1 MVVFFIFKFLF
12 IYLLWGVL
20 GLPCGVQAFSS
31 CNKRGLVSCGW
42 CSGVSLL
49 SVDSRV
55 RGLQELRLVGSR
67 AWPQSWHVGLVAPR
81 HVESSCS
88 RNWTCAPAL
97 EGGFITTRSPG
108 KSGEYVCEN
117 VLVGAH
123 WFIALNRQPHFA
135 PVFTMSLVL
144 GGFFFCCFLPV
155 LPNGLHIES
164 PRASREKRG
173 SQCHPSRCHPRSL
186 GFDWVSWTSAM
197 HTVHTLLIQASQ
209 ATKMVKML

>member
-1 MVVFFIFKFLF
+1 M
-12 IYLLWGVL
+12 L
-20 GLPCGVQAFSS
+20 GLPCDVQAFSS

-81 HVESSCS
+81 HVGSSCS
-88 RNWTCAPAL
+88 RNWTCVPAL

-108 KSGEYVCEN
+108 KSGEYVYEN

-123 WFIALNRQPHFA
+123 WFIQTTTFCSCFHYVSGAGWLLFLLLS
-135 PVFTMSLVL
+135 SLSCRLVYKYRTREL
-144 GGFFFCCFLPV
+144 LERKEEVSVILPAAIRD
-155 LPNGLHIES
+155 L
-164 PRASREKRG
+164 
-173 SQCHPSRCHPRSL
+173 
-186 GFDWVSWTSAM
+186 
-197 HTVHTLLIQASQ
+197 
-209 ATKMVKML
+209 